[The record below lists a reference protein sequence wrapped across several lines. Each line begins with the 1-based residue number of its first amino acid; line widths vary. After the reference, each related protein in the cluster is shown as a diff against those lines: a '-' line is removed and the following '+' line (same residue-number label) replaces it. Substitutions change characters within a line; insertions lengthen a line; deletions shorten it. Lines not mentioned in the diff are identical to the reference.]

1 MLKTYLLTGKPNVCS
16 FCILPIKVGTDLR
29 SLVLSGASAKFRPLL
44 ADVQSRASC
53 EADVSDADPT
63 HRDVYARSSRPSA
76 SRTASSISLQVSKR
90 RPLSASDLR
99 VFHQGS
105 IKFKYAA

>member
-1 MLKTYLLTGKPNVCS
+1 MSKCVSHLTPYFLAGKV
-16 FCILPIKVGTDLR
+16 V
-29 SLVLSGASAKFRPLL
+29 SLQALSGASAKFRPLL
-44 ADVQSRASC
+44 EAGQSRTSC
-53 EADVSDADPT
+53 EADVADVDPT
-63 HRDVYARSSRPSA
+63 QRDVYARSSRPSA

-105 IKFKYAA
+105 ITFKYAA